1 MVPFMEAVQKMK
13 RLSLPLLGIGFL
25 FICAGCAAGVSN
37 EKVAATDS
45 SIRAAEELGAP
56 KVPQAALH
64 LQLAK
69 EENEHAQKLIKDGDP
84 KHAEGQL
91 MRAQADAE
99 LALALAREA
108 PMQVEAQQEAD
119 KAHSLLQQTNH

>member
-1 MVPFMEAVQKMK
+1 MRHLSMVFGI
-13 RLSLPLLGIGFL
+13 SL
-25 FICAGCAAGVSN
+25 CVTAGCAAGVSN
-37 EKVAATDS
+37 EKIAATHS

-56 KVPQAALH
+56 KVPQASLH

-69 EENEHAQKLIKDGDP
+69 EENEHAQKFIKDGDP
-84 KHAEGQL
+84 EHAEGQL
-91 MRAQADAE
+91 LRAQADAE

-119 KAHSLLQQTNH
+119 KAQSLRLQANH

>member
-1 MVPFMEAVQKMK
+1 MRRLNPLVAVG
-13 RLSLPLLGIGFL
+13 PLCLL
-25 FICAGCAAGVSN
+25 LGCAAEVPT
-37 EKVAATDS
+37 EKISATEA

-56 KVPQAALH
+56 KVPQASLH

-69 EENEHAQKLIKDGDP
+69 EETEHAQKFIKDGEP
-84 KHAEGQL
+84 KRAEGLL

-108 PMQVEAQQEAD
+108 PMKAEAQQQAD
-119 KAHSLLQQTNH
+119 RARSLQQQTNP

>member
-1 MVPFMEAVQKMK
+1 MNMMK
-13 RLSLPLLGIGFL
+13 HLSLWVGLGMLLG
-25 FICAGCAAGVSN
+25 AGCAAGVSN
-37 EKVAATDS
+37 EKIAATDS

-56 KVPQAALH
+56 KIPQASLH

-69 EENEHAQKLIKDGDP
+69 EENEHAQKFIKEGDTR
-84 KHAEGQL
+84 HAEGQL
-91 MRAQADAE
+91 LRAQADAE

-119 KAHSLLQQTNH
+119 KARSLQQQSNH

>member
-1 MVPFMEAVQKMK
+1 MAVRRPF
-13 RLSLPLLGIGFL
+13 P
-25 FICAGCAAGVSN
+25 N
-37 EKVAATDS
+37 EKIAATDS

-56 KVPQAALH
+56 RVPQASLH
-64 LQLAK
+64 FQLAK
-69 EENEHAQKLIKDGDP
+69 EENGNAQKLMKDGDT

-108 PMQVEAQQEAD
+108 PMQAEAQQEVD
-119 KAHSLLQQTNH
+119 KAHALQQQSTH

>member
-1 MVPFMEAVQKMK
+1 MNKHVSRIKFMAIAAV
-13 RLSLPLLGIGFL
+13 IAA
-25 FICAGCAAGVSN
+25 ITIVAGCASAPLRTEEASTSG
-37 EKVAATDS
+37 
-45 SIRAAEELGAP
+45 IRAAEEAGAA
-56 KVPQAALH
+56 KVPQASLH

-69 EENEHAQKLIKDGDP
+69 EENEHAQKFIKEGDAP
-84 KHAEGQL
+84 HAEGQL

-119 KAHSLLQQTNH
+119 KARSLQQQSNH